1 MLSLKKCMICPHCCG
16 SNRKEKTG
24 RCQASDKVEIAL
36 ASLHSFEEP
45 CISGTKGSGTIFFSH
60 CNLKCIYCQNHEI
73 SHEGKGK
80 EISVEHLADLLLR
93 QQEKGAHN
101 INLVTPTMYTIQ
113 IKEAIQIAKEK
124 GLQIPI
130 IYNCGGY
137 ESVEALKMLRGYID
151 IYLPDFKYMIPELSF
166 RYSGVRDYEKV
177 AKLAI
182 LEMYEQVGIPILDQD
197 SIMKRGLMIR
207 HMVLPNCLENSKK
220 ILKWIV
226 ENLPKE
232 VYVSIMAQYF
242 PTYLAKKDDMINR
255 KLTQEEWKEIEEYIE
270 EIGIENGYIQELG
283 EHEEEYVPNFD
294 FSE

>member
-113 IKEAIQIAKEK
+113 IKEAIQIAKER

-242 PTYLAKKDDMINR
+242 PTYLAKNDNIINR